1 MFESSPTIVLN
12 LQAQMEL
19 AFDVLFS
26 TLLAWPS
33 LAGMLN
39 NQPEVRSPP
48 VSARGGLMATT
59 AQLVQ
64 CCLLDQDLILQ
75 SPVWMA
81 IYLFI
86 ASVLRHDSALG
97 KNWYSHN

>member
-26 TLLAWPS
+26 GLMAWPS
-33 LAGMLN
+33 LSGMLN
-39 NQPEVRSPP
+39 NQPEVRSPLAS
-48 VSARGGLMATT
+48 VRGGLMDTT

-64 CCLLDQDLILQ
+64 CCLLDKDFAV
-75 SPVWMA
+75 SSMDG
-81 IYLFI
+81 YLSI
-86 ASVLRHDSALG
+86 HGQHAQT
-97 KNWYSHN
+97 

>member
-12 LQAQMEL
+12 LQTQMDL

-26 TLLAWPS
+26 RLMARPG

-39 NQPEVRSPP
+39 NQPEVRSPLA
-48 VSARGGLMATT
+48 SARGGLMATT

-64 CCLLDQDLILQ
+64 CCLLDQDFALCSLRHG
-75 SPVWMA
+75 W
-81 IYLFI
+81 LFI
-86 ASVLRHDSALG
+86 YPWPACSDMTRPLAS
-97 KNWYSHN
+97 N